1 VPERR
6 RVWLVAVAVVVA
18 AGVGA
23 GATALATRDTAPAAS
38 PAPKVATTKVVRT
51 DLSDTQ
57 TFAGA
62 LGFGG
67 VTTLKGAG
75 AGTVTKLAAVGFVAA
90 RGEPLY
96 WVDGHPVPVFF
107 GDTPLYRVLDKPDI
121 EGPDV
126 AVVAA
131 NLAELGYPVGAR
143 AKDPTKARTNAT
155 LLASLKKWQK
165 KAGMDETGTL
175 APGQVVVL
183 AGPVRV
189 NSVIAQLGD
198 PVAGELLTVT
208 ATTKVVTMPVEA
220 GEVSRLSTGMPVTVV
235 RPDGKEVAATVASV
249 STTVTG
255 GGEDKAQTGGP
266 PKVDV
271 VVTPTDQQAVANLDS
286 AAVRVNVTGDVHKG
300 VLAVPVGALVA
311 LREGGYAV
319 QKPDGAYLPVRTG
332 MFSRELVEIDGSGVT
347 EGMTVVT
354 TS

>member
-6 RVWLVAVAVVVA
+6 RWLVAVAVVLA
-18 AGVGA
+18 AGLGA
-23 GATALATRDTAPAAS
+23 GATALASRGEAPAA
-38 PAPKVATTKVVRT
+38 PPHPKVATTKVVRT

-57 TFAGA
+57 TFGGT

-67 VTTLKGAG
+67 VTTLKGTG
-75 AGTVTKLAAVGFVAA
+75 TGTVTKLPAVGAVAT

-107 GDTPLYRVLDKPDI
+107 GDTPLYRPLDKPDL
-121 EGPDV
+121 EGPDI

-131 NLAELGYPVGAR
+131 NLAELGYSVGIR
-143 AKDPTKARTNAT
+143 GKDPAHAKTTPA
-155 LLASLKKWQK
+155 LLAALKKWQDRT
-165 KAGMDETGTL
+165 GMDPTGAL

-189 NSVIAQLGD
+189 NSVTAQLGD
-198 PVAGELLTVT
+198 PAAGELLTVT
-208 ATTKVVTMPVEA
+208 ATTKVVTMPLEA
-220 GEVSRLSTGMPVTVV
+220 GEVSRISTGMPVTVV
-235 RPDGKEVAATVASV
+235 RPDGKEVPATVASV

-266 PKVDV
+266 PKVEV
-271 VVTPTDQQAVANLDS
+271 IVTPADQQAVADLDS
-286 AAVRVNVTGDVHKG
+286 AAVRITVTGDVHKA

-311 LREGGYAV
+311 LREGGYAI
-319 QKPDGAYLPVRTG
+319 QLPNGTYRPVTTG
-332 MFSRELVEIDGSGVT
+332 MFARELVEITGEGVS

>member
-1 VPERR
+1 MPER

-23 GATALATRDTAPAAS
+23 GATALASRDTAPAAP

-57 TFAGA
+57 TFGGT

-67 VTTLKGAG
+67 VTTLKGTG
-75 AGTVTKLAAVGFVAA
+75 AGTVTKLPAVGAVAA

-107 GDTPLYRVLDKPDI
+107 GDTPLYRPLDNPDL

-131 NLAELGYPVGAR
+131 NLSSLGYAVGPR
-143 AKDPTKARTNAT
+143 AKDPTKAHANPT

-165 KAGMDETGTL
+165 KAGMAETGTL

-183 AGPVRV
+183 GGPVRV
-189 NSVIAQLGD
+189 NSVTAQLGD
-198 PVAGELLTVT
+198 PAAGELLTVT
-208 ATTKVVTMPVEA
+208 ATTKVVTVPVEA
-220 GEVSRLSTGMPVTVV
+220 GEVSRISTGMPVTVV

-255 GGEDKAQTGGP
+255 GGQDQAQTNGP
-266 PKVDV
+266 PKVEV
-271 VVTPTDQQAVANLDS
+271 IVTPTDQQAVADLDS
-286 AAVRVNVTGDVHKG
+286 AAVQVTVTGETHKG

-319 QKPDGAYLPVRTG
+319 QKPDGTYLPVETG
-332 MFSRELVEIDGSGVT
+332 MFSRELVEISGKGIT

>member
-6 RVWLVAVAVVVA
+6 TWLVAVAVVIA
-18 AGVGA
+18 GGVGA
-23 GATALATRDTAPAAS
+23 GAMALAGNDAAPAAP
-38 PAPKVATTKVVRT
+38 PAPKVATAKVVRA

-57 TFAGA
+57 TFGGT

-67 VTTLKGAG
+67 VTTLKGTG
-75 AGTVTKLAAVGFVAA
+75 AGTVTKLPAVAAVAA

-107 GDTPLYRVLDKPDI
+107 GDTPLYRLLDKPDI

-143 AKDPTKARTNAT
+143 AKDPTKARTNPT
-155 LLASLKKWQK
+155 LLASLKKWQEK
-165 KAGMDETGTL
+165 IGMDPTGTL

-183 AGPVRV
+183 GGPVRV
-189 NSVIAQLGD
+189 NSVTAQLGD

-220 GEVSRLSTGMPVTVV
+220 GEVSRISTGMPVMVV
-235 RPDGKEVAATVASV
+235 RPDGKQVPATVASV

-255 GGEDKAQTGGP
+255 GGDDKAQTTGP
-266 PKVDV
+266 PKVEV
-271 VVTPTDQQAVANLDS
+271 IVTPTDQQAVADLDS
-286 AAVRVNVTGDVHKG
+286 AAVQVTVTVDVHKG

-319 QKPDGAYLPVRTG
+319 QRPDGTYLPVTTG
-332 MFSRELVEIDGSGVT
+332 MFSRELVEISGKGVS